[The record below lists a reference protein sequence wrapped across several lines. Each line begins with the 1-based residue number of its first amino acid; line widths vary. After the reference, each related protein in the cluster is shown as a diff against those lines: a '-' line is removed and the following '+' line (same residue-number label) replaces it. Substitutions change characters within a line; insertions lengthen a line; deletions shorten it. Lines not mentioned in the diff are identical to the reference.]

1 MTGRTSFVL
10 VHGAFHDSTVWSHVV
25 ARLQLAGHRAIAVD
39 LPGRPRNPL
48 PIDQVTLQAH
58 TDQVLALLA
67 SESDS
72 RVVLVGHSFGGVVIS
87 GVADVVPHRISTLVY
102 VAGYLPKSGQSA
114 RKLSMDD
121 TDSLWND
128 RNFVM
133 SPDTQTATILR
144 EDAIALLGEDLA
156 PADRQRLADMLV
168 PEPLAPIRTPVI
180 LSPERFGKVDKVYI
194 KTLAD
199 RTISPAL
206 QDRMLARTPV
216 RRVLALD
223 TGHSPYLS
231 QPAELTQM
239 LLTAA
244 G

>member
-1 MTGRTSFVL
+1 MTGRAPFVL
-10 VHGAFHDSTVWSHVV
+10 VHGAFHDSTVWSRVV
-25 ARLQLAGHRAIAVD
+25 ERLQLAGQRAIAVD

-58 TDQVLALLA
+58 ADQLLA
-67 SESDS
+67 RLDSESDS

-87 GVADVVPHRISTLVY
+87 AVAEVVPQRINTLVY

-156 PADRQRLADMLV
+156 PADRQRLPDMLV
-168 PEPLAPIRTPVI
+168 PEPLLPIRTPVI
-180 LSPERFGKVDKVYI
+180 LSPERFGTVDKVYI

-231 QPAELTQM
+231 QPEELTQM
-239 LLTAA
+239 LLAAA

>member
-1 MTGRTSFVL
+1 MSGDATFVL
-10 VHGAFHDSTVWSHVV
+10 VHGAFHDSTAWSRVV
-25 ARLQLAGHRAIAVD
+25 ERLQIAGHRALAVD

-58 TDQVLALLA
+58 TDQVLARMG
-67 SESDS
+67 SESDPP
-72 RVVLVGHSFGGVVIS
+72 VILVGHSFGGIVIS
-87 GVADVVPHRISTLVY
+87 AVAEAVPQRVKTLVY
-102 VAGYLPKSGQSA
+102 IAGYLPKSGQSG
-114 RKLSMDD
+114 RKLSMED

-133 SPDTQTATILR
+133 SADTRTATILR

-156 PADRQRLADMLV
+156 AADRQRVPDMLV
-168 PEPLAPIRTPVI
+168 PEPLLPIRTPVI
-180 LSPERFGKVDKVYI
+180 LSPERFGTVDKVYI
-194 KTLAD
+194 KTLRD
-199 RTISPAL
+199 KTISPAL

-216 RRVLALD
+216 RQVLPLD
-223 TGHSPYLS
+223 TGHTPYLS
-231 QPAELTQM
+231 QPESLTHA

>member
-1 MTGRTSFVL
+1 MAQRASFVL
-10 VHGAFHDSTVWSHVV
+10 VHGAFHDSTVWSRILERV
-25 ARLQLAGHRAIAVD
+25 QLAGHRAIAVD

-58 TDQVLALLA
+58 RDQVLAVV
-67 SESDS
+67 SGESDS
-72 RVVLVGHSFGGVVIS
+72 RIILVGHSFGGVVIS
-87 GVADVVPHRISTLVY
+87 AVAEVVPQQIDTLVY

-121 TDSLWND
+121 LDSLWND

-133 SPDTQTATILR
+133 SPDTRTATILG

-156 PADRQRLADMLV
+156 PADRERLPDMLV
-168 PEPLAPIRTPVI
+168 PEPLLPIRTPVI
-180 LSPERFGKVDKVYI
+180 LSSERFGQVDKVYI
-194 KTLAD
+194 KTLHD

-206 QDRMLARTPV
+206 QDRMLARSQV
-216 RRVLALD
+216 RQTLELAS
-223 TGHSPYLS
+223 GHSPYLS
-231 QPAELTQM
+231 QPDALTQM